1 MIQMCTKLD
10 VADNSG
16 AHKVMCIRVNGST
29 GRRYAGVGD
38 LIKVAVK
45 EAAPDGKI
53 KKGEVFLAVVVRSK
67 QGVRRPDGSRLRFD
81 DNAVVLLNDQLQPL
95 GTRVFGPVCRE
106 LRTEKFMKIVSMA
119 LEVL

>member
-1 MIQMCTKLD
+1 MIQMCTMLN

-16 AHKVMCIRVNGST
+16 AQRVMCIRVNGST
-29 GRRYAGVGD
+29 GRRYARVGD
-38 LIKVAVK
+38 IIKVTVK
-45 EAAPDGKI
+45 ENASDGKI
-53 KKGEVFLAVVVRSK
+53 KKGEVFSALVVRTK
-67 QGVRRPDGSRLRFD
+67 QGVRRDDGSLLRFD
-81 DNAVVLLNDQLQPL
+81 DNAVVLLNEQLQPL

>member
-1 MIQMCTKLD
+1 MIQMCTMLN

-16 AHKVMCIRVNGST
+16 AHKVMCIKVCGST
-29 GRRYAGVGD
+29 GRRYARVGD
-38 LIKVAVK
+38 IVKVAVK
-45 EAAPDGKI
+45 EAASDGKI
-53 KKGEVFLAVVVRSK
+53 KKGEVFSALVVRTK
-67 QGVRRPDGSRLRFD
+67 QGVRRDDCSVLRFD